1 VKSILAA
8 AETNIEAENEVAGQ
22 LIKLSTYFDFRL
34 SIKQHCHQVLA
45 LVATIVILSLFTV
58 FRSINLL

>member
-1 VKSILAA
+1 L
-8 AETNIEAENEVAGQ
+8 TNTLDGEYTSCGPIPV
-22 LIKLSTYFDFRL
+22 
-34 SIKQHCHQVLA
+34 VA